1 MLAFVW
7 CSAWCATLAK
17 AKFFRTA
24 ASCILILMPIGIVA
38 DWRYRDY
45 GDQNFSAYVRKFD
58 DARPGQRILIP
69 IIPKGISMLLIK
81 K

>member
-1 MLAFVW
+1 
-7 CSAWCATLAK
+7 
-17 AKFFRTA
+17 
-24 ASCILILMPIGIVA
+24 MPIGIVA